1 MSIGQITAADIAG
14 WDSLQDIAKSFEKRG
29 LRPRPSLGD
38 DNELVL
44 QLADDEF
51 MILVE
56 AGPGEPATDFKP
68 RDVDRRHTNLVA
80 TNDFEEF
87 TFLTRVRTFGQQH
100 GQIKHQKLSFSKSQF
115 TRESGEKNTILSKL
129 NELEYG
135 SSAAIYGDLYDTRR
149 IVSEFYEEFEE
160 LRTDL
165 VQEVSGIPDDRGD
178 AKQRYVQVT
187 LDRMIFLYFIQ
198 EKRLLDRDP
207 EYLHSHH
214 GDVVGEDDDMDVYE
228 EFYRPLFF
236 EHLAEGKRDPD
247 FGSLPY
253 LNGGL
258 FTKNPVE
265 EEFPEARLGASSEET
280 NALFGRI
287 LDFLSG
293 WNWNVDERL
302 DIVDPKNLSP
312 AVLGHIFEQTVN
324 QKEMGAYYTPE
335 EITGFMARRSIQPYL
350 LDRLNEAVD
359 ADYEEIDEVF
369 ALDEPDA
376 AGEEAVAADG
386 GTMTQQGPTG
396 AVTTEHVERLYFDI
410 LRDVRVLDPAV
421 GSGAFLLAAQDVLL
435 DVYLQCLEFFE
446 EMERE
451 GMGWKLAGRTR
462 EELEQIQERK
472 GSKRLCAKREII
484 LHNLYGVDIDDG
496 AVEICKLRL
505 WLSMVADI
513 EDEPSEVEPL
523 PNIDFN
529 IRQGNSLIGFTE
541 VEEVATD
548 DGDASLNNFGAGAGT
563 GVKELYDD
571 VIEAIERH
579 QNATSATEAANARK
593 LAESLIE
600 QHSKKLDE
608 KVLEQFHEAGV
619 DEVDIDDVREFHP
632 FHWVL
637 EFAPVYRD
645 GGFDVLIGNPPWDVI
660 TVDRDHFFPK
670 YDEQFRIR
678 PPSEKD
684 EMQEKLLEDPEIEA
698 AWEKFQREMELR
710 ADYYNSSNQYELQE
724 PTIGGKTVATENDLS
739 LFFFERATQLA
750 GDQSYV
756 TQIMPGSFFLGATGK
771 DLRQYL
777 IDETR
782 LEHFTQFQNKHIFTD
797 LHNSYRVAICTF
809 RNSGSTDV
817 VNGGYSIGD
826 LSLLTRFDER
836 SIDVPVEVLENY
848 SPESRVFPY
857 LRSQELIDS
866 LMRIIQHPPIGQE
879 VEGAWLANLYMKE
892 LDRANDS
899 DRLVEDTEEGDYP
912 IYEGKNIHQFAH
924 DNQVVDALQ
933 SVSLWGLAEDRPGS
947 SAKHRVRMKNFR
959 SRDPKAS
966 LKKAIY
972 NEFGGSGSQKSFVN
986 NLLEKHGRPELSKED
1001 VLLDCTEYRIGLRN
1015 IARADDERSLIASVL
1030 PKDVVT
1036 VHTICT
1042 IRPYIVNPT
1051 EDDLSN
1057 YPMHSAYERA
1067 FTDEELFVV
1076 VGLLNSLPF
1085 DYLIRTKI
1093 DSHIVQYKFNE
1104 SQLPRLTD
1112 GNDWFHYIADRAARL
1127 NCYGEAFAEMRE
1139 RLGGIDPA
1147 TEERERRR
1155 LQAEIDA
1162 AAFHAYGLDRE
1173 DTAFVLDD
1181 FHRVENPRLMDE
1193 AYFEMVL
1200 EKYDELAAERPK
1212 G

>member
-1 MSIGQITAADIAG
+1 MALGQITAADIAG
-14 WDSLQDIAKSFEKRG
+14 WDSLQDIAESFEKRG
-29 LRPRPSLGD
+29 LKPRPELGA

-51 MILVE
+51 MVLVE
-56 AGPGEPATDFKP
+56 AGPGESATEFKP

-100 GQIKHQKLSFSKSQF
+100 GQIKHQKLSFSKAQF
-115 TRESGEKNTILSKL
+115 TVDGGAKHTILSKL
-129 NELEYG
+129 NEIEYG
-135 SSAAIYGDLYDTRR
+135 ASAAIYGDLYDTRK
-149 IVSEFYEEFEE
+149 IVSEFYEEFEA

-207 EYLHSHH
+207 EYLHTHH
-214 GDVVGEDDDMDVYE
+214 DDVVKRGEDVYE
-228 EFYRPLFF
+228 EFYQPLFF
-236 EHLAEGKRDPD
+236 EYLAEGKRDPA

-265 EEFPEARLGASSEET
+265 EEFPEARLGATAAET

-287 LDFLSG
+287 LEFLSG

-350 LDRLNEAVD
+350 LDRLNEAVG
-359 ADYEEIDEVF
+359 ADYEELDEVF
-369 ALDEPDA
+369 ALESDA
-376 AGEEAVAADG
+376 AVGEEAVAADG

-396 AVTTEHVERLYFDI
+396 AVTTEHVETLYFDI

-421 GSGAFLLAAQDVLL
+421 GSGAFLLAAQEVLL

-446 EMERE
+446 ELERE
-451 GMGWKLAGRTR
+451 GMAWELSGRTR
-462 EELEQIQERK
+462 EELEQVQERK
-472 GSKRLCAKREII
+472 GSKRLYAKREII

-541 VEEVATD
+541 VQEVATAE
-548 DGDASLNNFGAGAGT
+548 GDASLNNFGAGAGT
-563 GVKELYDD
+563 GVKELYND

-579 QNATSATEAANARK
+579 QDARSGEEAADARK
-593 LAESLIE
+593 LAESRIAA
-600 QHSKKLDE
+600 HSKKLDE
-608 KVLEQFHEAGV
+608 KILEQFRDAGIE
-619 DEVDIDDVREFHP
+619 EVDIEDVREFHP

-660 TVDRDHFFPK
+660 TVDREHFFPK
-670 YDEQFRIR
+670 YDEQFRTR

-698 AWEKFQREMELR
+698 AWEEFQREMELR

-724 PTIGGKTVATENDLS
+724 PTVGGQTVATENDLS

-756 TQIMPGSFFLGATGK
+756 TQIMPGNFFLGATAK
-771 DLRQYL
+771 DLRRYL
-777 IDETR
+777 INQTS
-782 LEHFTQFQNKHIFTD
+782 LEHFLQFQNKQIFTD
-797 LHNSYRVAICTF
+797 IDDRYRFSICTF
-809 RNSGSTDV
+809 KNSGSTDV
-817 VNGGYSIGD
+817 VNGGFSIGD
-826 LSLLTRFDER
+826 LSIIRDFDER
-836 SIDVPVEVLENY
+836 YIDVPVEVLENY

-857 LRSQELIDS
+857 FRSQELIDS
-866 LMRIIQHPPIGQE
+866 LSKITQHPPIGE
-879 VEGAWLANLYMKE
+879 DVDDAWLATLYMKE
-892 LDRANDS
+892 LDRANDA
-899 DRLVEDTEEGDYP
+899 DRLFEDPEEGDYP
-912 IYEGKNIHQFAH
+912 IYEGKNIHQFAY
-924 DNQVVDALQ
+924 DDKLRETVEPI
-933 SVSLWGLAEDRPGS
+933 SLWGINEYDPER
-947 SAKHRVRMKNFR
+947 SAKHRARMKNFR

-972 NEFGGSGSQKSFVN
+972 NKFGGSGSQKAFVN
-986 NLLEKHGRPELSKED
+986 DLLEQHGRPELSKED
-1001 VLLDCTEYRIGLRN
+1001 VLLDCTEYRIGIRN
-1015 IARADDERSLIASVL
+1015 VANAANERTLIASVL
-1030 PKDVVT
+1030 PKDVIT

-1042 IRPYIVNPT
+1042 IRPYIVEPT
-1051 EDDLSN
+1051 EEDLSN
-1057 YPMHSAYERA
+1057 YPMHSAYQRA
-1067 FTDEELFVV
+1067 FTDKELFLVL
-1076 VGLLNSLPF
+1076 GLLNSLPF
-1085 DYLIRTKI
+1085 DHLIRTKV
-1093 DSHIVQYKFNE
+1093 DSHIVQYKFLE
-1104 SQLPRLTD
+1104 SQMPRLTD
-1112 GNDWFHYIADRAARL
+1112 GDDWFHYISERAARL

-1139 RLGGIDPA
+1139 RLGGIEAA
-1147 TEERERRR
+1147 TEEGERRR

-1200 EKYDELAAERPK
+1200 EKYDELAEERAK
-1212 G
+1212 R